1 MGVVINTNIS
11 SITASRILSNNRS
24 DLETAMERLASG
36 KRINSANDDAAGM
49 AVAAKMRADIRSLNQ
64 AVRNTND
71 AISLVNTY
79 DGGAA
84 EIESILIRMRELAV
98 QAKTGSYTSSDLAN
112 ADFEYEALKA
122 EISRIAK
129 VTAFNRQIL
138 GQGNVNANGVMVSS
152 DGDTAFSFYVGA
164 DVARTGNTVTFS
176 AKSLDLNWYDNL
188 QSDVSAAGASNVAQG
203 TLTVPVHNENASA
216 YIKSQSFSTTA
227 GISTATLSITTP
239 GVSAGLRSIANTT
252 YAGSAII
259 QLDAALSSLAV
270 NRALA
275 GSFVNRL
282 EHTVS
287 NLMNVS
293 QRLQEAVSGIED
305 ADYAAESAALARGMV
320 LAQAGTAML
329 AQANQ
334 APQFVLTLL
343 RG

>member
-79 DGGAA
+79 DGAAA

-98 QAKTGSYTSSDLAN
+98 QAKTGTYQTADLTN
-112 ADFEYEALKA
+112 ADYEYQALKS
-122 EISRIAK
+122 EIQRIAG
-129 VTAFNRQIL
+129 VSSFNRL
-138 GQGNVNANGVMVSS
+138 AVAQGSS
-152 DGDTAFSFYVGA
+152 STAGGTGSGDTAFTFYVGS
-164 DVARTGNTVTFS
+164 DTARTGNSIVFN
-176 AKSLDLNWYDNL
+176 AKALDLNLAVSNSTGGDGAISGFL
-188 QSDVSAAGASNVAQG
+188 DIKSAAV
-203 TLTVPVHNENASA
+203 
-216 YIKSQSFSTTA
+216 
-227 GISTATLSITTP
+227 
-239 GVSAGLRSIANTT
+239 
-252 YAGSAII
+252 AGSAISA
-259 QLDAALSSLAV
+259 LDDAIGELAA
-270 NRALA
+270 NRSQAGAL
-275 GSFVNRL
+275 VNRL

-293 QRLQEAVSGIED
+293 QRLQEAVSGVED

-343 RG
+343 RS

>member
-11 SITASRILSNNRS
+11 SITASRILSNNRT

-79 DGGAA
+79 DGAAA

-98 QAKTGSYTSSDLAN
+98 QAKTGTYQLADLTN
-112 ADFEYEALKA
+112 ADYEYQALKS
-122 EISRIAK
+122 EIQRIAG
-129 VTAFNRQIL
+129 VSSFNRL
-138 GQGNVNANGVMVSS
+138 AVAQGVTTA
-152 DGDTAFSFYVGA
+152 DGTTASTDTAFTFYVGS
-164 DVARTGNTVTFS
+164 DTARTGNSIVFS
-176 AKSLDLNWYDNL
+176 SKALDLNL
-188 QSDVSAAGASNVAQG
+188 AVSNSTGGNGATSG
-203 TLTVPVHNENASA
+203 FLD
-216 YIKSQSFSTTA
+216 IKSAS
-227 GISTATLSITTP
+227 
-239 GVSAGLRSIANTT
+239 V
-252 YAGSAII
+252 AGSAISA
-259 QLDAALSSLAV
+259 LDDAIGELAA
-270 NRALA
+270 NRSQAGAL
-275 GSFVNRL
+275 VNRL

-293 QRLQEAVSGIED
+293 QRLQEAVSGVED

-334 APQFVLTLL
+334 APQFVLALL
-343 RG
+343 RS

>member
-11 SITASRILSNNRS
+11 SITASRILSENRA
-24 DLETAMERLASG
+24 DLEKAMERLASG

-79 DGGAA
+79 DGAAA

-98 QAKTGSYTSSDLAN
+98 QAKNGT
-112 ADFEYEALKA
+112 YEAADRTNANYEYSALKN
-122 EISRIAK
+122 EIKRITD
-129 VTAFNRQIL
+129 VSAFNRSVL
-138 GQGNVNANGVMVSS
+138 TTSAAAAAGVN
-152 DGDTAFSFYVGA
+152 FYVGS
-164 DVARTGNTVTFS
+164 DVAKSGNTVTFMGSGTAALTGLDFNGESNS
-176 AKSLDLNWYDNL
+176 ASLADGSTLKNILD
-188 QSDVSAAGASNVAQG
+188 QASAQAAITALDTAVYSLAAKRSEAGA
-203 TLTVPVHNENASA
+203 L
-216 YIKSQSFSTTA
+216 
-227 GISTATLSITTP
+227 
-239 GVSAGLRSIANTT
+239 
-252 YAGSAII
+252 
-259 QLDAALSSLAV
+259 
-270 NRALA
+270 
-275 GSFVNRL
+275 VNRL

-334 APQFVLTLL
+334 APNFILALL
-343 RG
+343 RS

>member
-11 SITASRILSNNRS
+11 SITASRILSENRA
-24 DLETAMERLASG
+24 DLEKAMERLASG

-79 DGGAA
+79 DGAAA

-98 QAKTGSYTSSDLAN
+98 QANNGTYEAADRTN
-112 ADFEYEALKA
+112 ADYEYTALKN
-122 EISRIAK
+122 EITRIAG
-129 VTAFNRQIL
+129 VSAFNRTTL
-138 GQGNVNANGVMVSS
+138 AQGSGGVAAGTTLST
-152 DGDTAFSFYVGA
+152 DTSFSFYVGS
-164 DVARTGNTVTFS
+164 DVAKTGNTVTFS
-176 AKSLDLNWYDNL
+176 SKALDLNL
-188 QSDVSAAGASNVAQG
+188 AVSASTLNSIVNTTSAGQAIANLDDAIYELAANRAQAGA
-203 TLTVPVHNENASA
+203 L
-216 YIKSQSFSTTA
+216 
-227 GISTATLSITTP
+227 
-239 GVSAGLRSIANTT
+239 
-252 YAGSAII
+252 
-259 QLDAALSSLAV
+259 
-270 NRALA
+270 
-275 GSFVNRL
+275 VNRL

-334 APQFVLTLL
+334 APNFILALL